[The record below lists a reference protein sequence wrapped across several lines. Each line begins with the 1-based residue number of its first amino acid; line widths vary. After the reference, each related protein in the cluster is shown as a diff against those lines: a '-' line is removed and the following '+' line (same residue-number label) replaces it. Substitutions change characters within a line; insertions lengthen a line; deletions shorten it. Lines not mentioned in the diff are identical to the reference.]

1 MTTTLKWFDMADYK
15 ALSDKELVSM
25 VMEYARR
32 SVGYYDT
39 LLSQEREEVMQFYN
53 GEKPHPHHSGNS
65 RYVSL
70 DVYDAVESLKASL
83 LETFAAGTRTV
94 KFAPENAD
102 DVLKAEVCTN
112 YTDYVAHRQNNLFL
126 VMQGAI
132 QDGLTSRAGLV
143 KAYWKTMEESY
154 LEPVENLTEE
164 ELDALLVDEKVEIE
178 EVEKDALGLFSGELR
193 VTYDTSQ
200 VCLENVPPEEFLIE
214 PQAKS
219 LDVTF
224 CAHKTQ
230 VSLSDLRMMGY
241 DEKII
246 SNLGTDENNYQD
258 HEKTVRH
265 QGIGDT
271 FIEGDEMQEQT
282 RLHTVYEAYVKM
294 DIEGTG
300 LAELWKVCISGNR
313 LLEKSRV
320 NRRPFIAFVPLP
332 IPHAFYGNNYAAK
345 VIPIQNARTVLTRS
359 ILDHAVV
366 TNNPRYAVT
375 KGGLTNPR
383 ELTDNRVGGIVN
395 VTRPDAILPIQ
406 QAPLNPFIF
415 QTIQMLDEDK
425 EESTGVS
432 RLSQGLS
439 KDAVSKQNSAAMIE
453 QLSTMSQQRQK
464 IIARNFANTFMKDLF
479 QEIYQLCV
487 ENEQDEKIVELSG
500 EYVSVRPSDWA
511 AKRDVSIELHLGY
524 SEQQREA
531 DKYLML
537 HQLMS
542 QDPVLSQMYQMPNQ
556 HKLMT
561 QYMEQNGIKNVSDY
575 LTPPDQVPPPAPDPA
590 QEMAMQAQQK
600 QLELQERQTAVAEM
614 KAEFDAQI
622 AQMKIELDRMKAQQG
637 FAIQSDGMDLKEQQ
651 QVHKEFVDKAEL
663 EIAKKADDVRAI
675 ASPTG

>member
-1 MTTTLKWFDMADYK
+1 MTEYK
-15 ALSDKELVSM
+15 ALSDRELISM
-25 VMEYARR
+25 VMEHARR

-39 LLSQEREEVMQFYN
+39 LLSKEREEVLQFYN
-53 GEKPHPHHSGNS
+53 GELPRPHHSGNS

-102 DVLKAEVCTN
+102 DVQKAEVCTS
-112 YTDYVAHRQNNLFL
+112 YTDFVAHRQNNLFSI
-126 VMQGAI
+126 MQAAI
-132 QDGLTSRAGLV
+132 QDGLTARAGLV
-143 KAYWKTMEESY
+143 KVFWKTMQESY
-154 LEPVENLTEE
+154 LEPVQDLTED
-164 ELDALLVDEKVEIE
+164 ELDSLLVEDSVEIE
-178 EVEKDALGLFSGELR
+178 EVEQDELGLFSGDLR
-193 VTYDTSQ
+193 VYKDTSQ
-200 VCLENVPPEEFLIE
+200 VCLENIAPEEFLIE

-230 VSLSDLRMMGY
+230 LSLSDLRMMGY
-241 DEKII
+241 DEKIL
-246 SNLGTDENNYQD
+246 SKLGTDENDYNE
-258 HEKTVRH
+258 HEKHLRH

-271 FIEGDEMQEQT
+271 HIEGDEMQEQT
-282 RLHTVYEAYVKM
+282 RLITVYEAYVKM

-300 LAELWKVCISGNR
+300 IAELWKVCIAGNR

-320 NRRPFIAFVPLP
+320 NRRPFVAFVPLP
-332 IPHAFYGNNYAAK
+332 IPHAFFGNNYAAK

-432 RLSQGLS
+432 RLSQGLN

-453 QLSTMSQQRQK
+453 QLATMSQQRQK

-479 QEIYQLCV
+479 SEIYQLCV
-487 ENEQDEKIVELSG
+487 ENEPYEKIVELAG
-500 EYVSVRPSDWA
+500 EFVEVKPSEWA
-511 AKRDVSIELHLGY
+511 SKRDVSVELHLGY
-524 SEQQREA
+524 GEQQREA
-531 DKYLML
+531 EKFLML

-561 QYMEQNGIKNVSDY
+561 QYMEQNGIKNVTDY
-575 LTPPDQVPPPAPDPA
+575 LTPPDQVPPPPPDPA
-590 QEMAMQAQQK
+590 QEMALQAQAK
-600 QLELQERQTAVAEM
+600 QLELQERQTVVAEM
-614 KAEFDAQI
+614 KAQVDAQM
-622 AQMKIELDRMKAQQG
+622 AQMKQELEQLKSQQN

-651 QVHKEFVDKAEL
+651 QVHKEMVDKAEL
-663 EIAKKADDVRAI
+663 EIAKSAEDVRAI

>member
-1 MTTTLKWFDMADYK
+1 MTEYK
-15 ALSDKELVSM
+15 ALSDKELVSI
-25 VMEYARR
+25 VMEHARR

-39 LLSQEREEVMQFYN
+39 LLSKEREEVLQFYN
-53 GEKPHPHHSGNS
+53 GEKPRPHHSGNS

-70 DVYDAVESLKASL
+70 DVYDSVESLKASL
-83 LETFAAGTRTV
+83 LETFSAGNKTV

-112 YTDYVAHRQNNLFL
+112 YTDFVANRQNNLFQ
-126 VMQGAI
+126 VMQTAI
-132 QDGLTSRAGLV
+132 QDGLMARAGIV
-143 KAYWKTMEESY
+143 KVFWKNMTESY
-154 LEPVENLTEE
+154 LEPVAELTED
-164 ELDALLVDEKVEIE
+164 ELDLLLVNENVEIE
-178 EVEKDALGLFSGELR
+178 EVEKDELGLYSGDLR
-193 VTYDTSQ
+193 VTKDTSQ
-200 VCLENVPPEEFLIE
+200 VCLENIPPEEFLIE

-230 VSLSDLRMMGY
+230 LSLTDLRMMGY

-246 SNLGTDENNYQD
+246 SALGTSENNYD
-258 HEKTVRH
+258 EHEKFVRH

-271 FIEGDEMQEQT
+271 HIEGDEMQDQT
-282 RLHTVYEAYVKM
+282 RLITVYEAYCKM

-300 LAELWKVCISGNR
+300 LAELWKICIAGNK
-313 LLEKSRV
+313 LLEKTRV
-320 NRRPFIAFVPLP
+320 NRTPFVPFVPLP
-332 IPHAFYGNNYAAK
+332 IPHAFFGNNFAAK

-395 VTRPDAILPIQ
+395 VTRPDAIMPIQ

-415 QTIQMLDEDK
+415 QTIQMLDDDK

-432 RLSQGLS
+432 RLSQGLN

-453 QLSTMSQQRQK
+453 QLASMSQQRQK
-464 IIARNFANTFMKDLF
+464 VIARNFANTFMKDLF
-479 QEIYQLCV
+479 LEIYQLCV
-487 ENEQDEKIVELSG
+487 ENEPDEKIVELAG
-500 EYVSVRPSDWA
+500 EYVAVRPSEWA
-511 AKRDVSIELHLGY
+511 AKRDVSVELNLGY
-524 SEQQREA
+524 SDHQREA

-556 HKLMT
+556 HKLMS
-561 QYMEQNGIKNVSDY
+561 QYMEHIGIKNVADY
-575 LTPPDQVPPPAPDPA
+575 LTPPDQVPPPQPDPA

-600 QLELQERQTAVAEM
+600 QLELQERQTVVAEI
-614 KAEFDAQI
+614 KAQFEGQI
-622 AQMKIELDRMKAQQG
+622 AQMKMELEKVKAQQN

-651 QVHKEFVDKAEL
+651 QVHKEFVDRAEL
-663 EIAKKADDVRAI
+663 EIAKEADDVRAI